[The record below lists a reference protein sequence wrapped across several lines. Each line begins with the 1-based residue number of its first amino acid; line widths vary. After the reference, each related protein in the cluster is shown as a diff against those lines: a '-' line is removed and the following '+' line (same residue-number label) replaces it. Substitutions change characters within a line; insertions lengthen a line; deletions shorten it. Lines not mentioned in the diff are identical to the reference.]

1 MIFLRFIFA
10 ENRLNKSKIIVS
22 DHGGG
27 LHPKLNHYFKFS
39 EKYYDKKLSYYKNNH
54 KNFYHKLPPT
64 LPIIKKKKTNTNKD
78 KLTLLITP
86 CTRYQ
91 SLCMSIPFFDKWID
105 QMSEI
110 IYFSKNLNNRI
121 KKKLKFRIKEIPSHI
136 LGDGVMITEIFRSV
150 FGYKKVE
157 SLNNGPTLFESL
169 DNSKLVINNYPQTAF
184 SECLFLNIPTILI
197 CSQTS
202 WQFEKK

>member
-1 MIFLRFIFA
+1 MKIIKNLKYNQKNYLIEKSNNHHAFKSLNDFFKIYFA

-121 KKKLKFRIKEIPSHI
+121 KKEIKI
-136 LGDGVMITEIFRSV
+136 
-150 FGYKKVE
+150 
-157 SLNNGPTLFESL
+157 
-169 DNSKLVINNYPQTAF
+169 
-184 SECLFLNIPTILI
+184 
-197 CSQTS
+197 
-202 WQFEKK
+202 